1 MCIFFI
7 HSRGAQ
13 QIDPLFQSYLSLFQY
28 CKGGDLADYLNAKG
42 TLSEDTIRLF
52 LIQLAGAMKALSAKG
67 IVHRD
72 LKPQNILISYDV
84 PNPQPSQ
91 IKLKIADFGF
101 ARFLQDGVM
110 AATLCGSPM
119 YMAPEVILALQYD
132 AKADLW
138 SIGTIVFQ
146 CLTGKAPFQAN
157 TPQALKQIYDTTMNL
172 VPKIPHGTSPELT
185 ELLLGLLK
193 RNAKERLNF
202 DQFFNHKFLKRAE
215 TPKANSPLQADV
227 PLPIGTPPSATN
239 LPTSSSPKPVRGASS
254 ISQPDPPESPRSTRI
269 ALSSSPEDD
278 YVIVSRN
285 IPDQS
290 TESVELEKQFKVT
303 TTTATATVRTPPSM
317 PCGPVVSPV
326 RPSFLPVLEP
336 VPVPTMK
343 DAYMQMT
350 SQTDK
355 KDEPHTPNK
364 TVVNSNVPRSQPI
377 SMKRSETRPIQND
390 IDISSLSPPSVK
402 FVIGT
407 PPGGR
412 RRSTSGGSLCE
423 TPPPTN
429 FWTPVAK
436 TAPANY
442 SPLRRS
448 GTSPPRMSGPLA
460 RMPILSSPNLN
471 NENNN
476 PNRSPNM
483 PYCTRAVTLPE
494 ISEIRNYAF
503 FNDSYEQHPITFLAP
518 ELPEETLLEKEHNET
533 LAKINFVL
541 ALSNCILD
549 LAATRSTPIGALHD
563 SVQLQSQIQNELVK
577 RAERFVLLVRAL
589 QLLGSGLALATS
601 QMKSGQLRPSSKVKN
616 VMSSLNSKFRT
627 TLVECKQLNSP
638 EVMERVTNITA
649 DKLLY
654 EHAVQICQTAALE
667 ELFNN
672 PQQCFERYQT
682 AQILLH
688 SLSQQVPQQDR
699 ALLMK
704 YKEAVEKRLYVLQQK
719 GYVYS
724 TDLSQI
730 N

>member
-1 MCIFFI
+1 
-7 HSRGAQ
+7 
-13 QIDPLFQSYLSLFQY
+13 
-28 CKGGDLADYLNAKG
+28 
-42 TLSEDTIRLF
+42 
-52 LIQLAGAMKALSAKG
+52 
-67 IVHRD
+67 
-72 LKPQNILISYDV
+72 
-84 PNPQPSQ
+84 
-91 IKLKIADFGF
+91 
-101 ARFLQDGVM
+101 
-110 AATLCGSPM
+110 
-119 YMAPEVILALQYD
+119 
-132 AKADLW
+132 
-138 SIGTIVFQ
+138 
-146 CLTGKAPFQAN
+146 
-157 TPQALKQIYDTTMNL
+157 
-172 VPKIPHGTSPELT
+172 
-185 ELLLGLLK
+185 
-193 RNAKERLNF
+193 
-202 DQFFNHKFLKRAE
+202 
-215 TPKANSPLQADV
+215 
-227 PLPIGTPPSATN
+227 
-239 LPTSSSPKPVRGASS
+239 
-254 ISQPDPPESPRSTRI
+254 
-269 ALSSSPEDD
+269 
-278 YVIVSRN
+278 
-285 IPDQS
+285 
-290 TESVELEKQFKVT
+290 
-303 TTTATATVRTPPSM
+303 
-317 PCGPVVSPV
+317 
-326 RPSFLPVLEP
+326 
-336 VPVPTMK
+336 
-343 DAYMQMT
+343 
-350 SQTDK
+350 
-355 KDEPHTPNK
+355 
-364 TVVNSNVPRSQPI
+364 
-377 SMKRSETRPIQND
+377 
-390 IDISSLSPPSVK
+390 
-402 FVIGT
+402 
-407 PPGGR
+407 
-412 RRSTSGGSLCE
+412 
-423 TPPPTN
+423 
-429 FWTPVAK
+429 
-436 TAPANY
+436 
-442 SPLRRS
+442 
-448 GTSPPRMSGPLA
+448 
-460 RMPILSSPNLN
+460 MPILSSPNLN

-577 RAERFVLLVRAL
+577 KAERFVLLVRAL

-616 VMSSLNSKFRT
+616 GEWRCPEESGVDCRLFAVMSSLNSKFRT

>member
-1 MCIFFI
+1 
-7 HSRGAQ
+7 
-13 QIDPLFQSYLSLFQY
+13 
-28 CKGGDLADYLNAKG
+28 
-42 TLSEDTIRLF
+42 
-52 LIQLAGAMKALSAKG
+52 
-67 IVHRD
+67 
-72 LKPQNILISYDV
+72 
-84 PNPQPSQ
+84 
-91 IKLKIADFGF
+91 
-101 ARFLQDGVM
+101 
-110 AATLCGSPM
+110 
-119 YMAPEVILALQYD
+119 
-132 AKADLW
+132 
-138 SIGTIVFQ
+138 
-146 CLTGKAPFQAN
+146 
-157 TPQALKQIYDTTMNL
+157 
-172 VPKIPHGTSPELT
+172 
-185 ELLLGLLK
+185 
-193 RNAKERLNF
+193 
-202 DQFFNHKFLKRAE
+202 
-215 TPKANSPLQADV
+215 
-227 PLPIGTPPSATN
+227 
-239 LPTSSSPKPVRGASS
+239 
-254 ISQPDPPESPRSTRI
+254 
-269 ALSSSPEDD
+269 
-278 YVIVSRN
+278 
-285 IPDQS
+285 
-290 TESVELEKQFKVT
+290 
-303 TTTATATVRTPPSM
+303 M

>member
-1 MCIFFI
+1 
-7 HSRGAQ
+7 
-13 QIDPLFQSYLSLFQY
+13 
-28 CKGGDLADYLNAKG
+28 
-42 TLSEDTIRLF
+42 
-52 LIQLAGAMKALSAKG
+52 
-67 IVHRD
+67 
-72 LKPQNILISYDV
+72 
-84 PNPQPSQ
+84 
-91 IKLKIADFGF
+91 
-101 ARFLQDGVM
+101 
-110 AATLCGSPM
+110 
-119 YMAPEVILALQYD
+119 
-132 AKADLW
+132 
-138 SIGTIVFQ
+138 
-146 CLTGKAPFQAN
+146 
-157 TPQALKQIYDTTMNL
+157 
-172 VPKIPHGTSPELT
+172 
-185 ELLLGLLK
+185 
-193 RNAKERLNF
+193 
-202 DQFFNHKFLKRAE
+202 
-215 TPKANSPLQADV
+215 
-227 PLPIGTPPSATN
+227 
-239 LPTSSSPKPVRGASS
+239 
-254 ISQPDPPESPRSTRI
+254 
-269 ALSSSPEDD
+269 
-278 YVIVSRN
+278 
-285 IPDQS
+285 
-290 TESVELEKQFKVT
+290 
-303 TTTATATVRTPPSM
+303 
-317 PCGPVVSPV
+317 
-326 RPSFLPVLEP
+326 
-336 VPVPTMK
+336 
-343 DAYMQMT
+343 
-350 SQTDK
+350 
-355 KDEPHTPNK
+355 
-364 TVVNSNVPRSQPI
+364 
-377 SMKRSETRPIQND
+377 
-390 IDISSLSPPSVK
+390 
-402 FVIGT
+402 
-407 PPGGR
+407 
-412 RRSTSGGSLCE
+412 
-423 TPPPTN
+423 
-429 FWTPVAK
+429 
-436 TAPANY
+436 
-442 SPLRRS
+442 
-448 GTSPPRMSGPLA
+448 
-460 RMPILSSPNLN
+460 MPILSSPNLN

-724 TDLSQI
+724 TDLGQI